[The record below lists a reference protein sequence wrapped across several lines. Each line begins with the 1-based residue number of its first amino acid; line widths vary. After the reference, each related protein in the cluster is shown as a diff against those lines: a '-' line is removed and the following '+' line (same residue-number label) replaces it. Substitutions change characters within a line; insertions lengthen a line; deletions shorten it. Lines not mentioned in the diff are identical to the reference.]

1 MADLAE
7 SIAVGASAGRLYGLV
22 SDLPRMGEWSP
33 ECTRVSWASGT
44 PGPVVGAR
52 FVGHNRVGALRWG
65 TQGRV
70 VEAEP
75 GRRFAFWIH
84 FGPVPISLWAYE
96 FAATADGCEVTESWT
111 DRRPVVMR
119 TVFQRV
125 FGDRTRLNRR
135 GIRVTLERLKAAA
148 EVD

>member
-1 MADLAE
+1 M
-7 SIAVGASAGRLYGLV
+7 
-22 SDLPRMGEWSP
+22 
-33 ECTRVSWASGT
+33 
-44 PGPVVGAR
+44 GAR
-52 FVGHNRVGALRWG
+52 FVGHNRVGAVRWF